1 MSHTI
6 WTLICSHW
14 YFSQGPVGEPGP
26 IGTPG
31 KEGPSGLPGEPGGP
45 GRQGEHGNPGPAG
58 NPGDK
63 GEPGEDGL
71 PVCDSFS
78 QYKTFYSCGIILCFF
93 ICKTEKK
100 TGLFTLHLTPDYHF
114 VKEHFTLC
122 YLEAGLA
129 PLFTQGYET
138 LLSGA
143 KRVQCEMMR
152 C

>member
-6 WTLICSHW
+6 LTLFCLHW
-14 YFSQGPVGEPGP
+14 YISQGPVGEPGP

-45 GRQGEHGNPGPAG
+45 GRQGELGNPGPAG
-58 NPGDK
+58 NPGEK

-78 QYKTFYSCGIILCFF
+78 QYKTFCSCRIILCFCESF

-100 TGLFTLHLTPDYHF
+100 TGLFTLNLTPDYHC
-114 VKEHFTLC
+114 VKEHSHL
-122 YLEAGLA
+122 
-129 PLFTQGYET
+129 LFR
-138 LLSGA
+138 SGVM
-143 KRVQCEMMR
+143 KPCFLVPNVYSVK
-152 C
+152 